1 MKERNSTIKMESN
14 ETTKQFFILSTVAGG
29 FVDDSQFY
37 PHLLLSH
44 DSLIK
49 NILYNSKFRK
59 RK

>member
-29 FVDDSQFY
+29 FDVDDSQFY

-44 DSLIK
+44 DS
-49 NILYNSKFRK
+49 SKM
-59 RK
+59 